1 MFGLIFMGMSLSLI
15 GKLIVIVAAI
25 RMHSKVVQER
35 QIDDAVVREYKKER
49 NFIIAGALLLI
60 AGFAFEVL
68 GLGLLQ
74 F

>member
-1 MFGLIFMGMSLSLI
+1 
-15 GKLIVIVAAI
+15 
-25 RMHSKVVQER
+25 MHSKVVQER
-35 QIDDAVVREYKKER
+35 QIDDVVVKEYKKER

-60 AGFAFEVL
+60 VGFAFEVS